1 MTTQPENL
9 PKTRAAANSR
19 RRVGDITPEELSILS
34 PDQRAIVEA
43 AMSSPKVGYETLAG
57 VTNTPLGTVKS
68 RLSRARSKIMEM
80 RKDKNGGAP
89 D

>member
-1 MTTQPENL
+1 MTDHQNNL
-9 PKTRAAANSR
+9 PKPRATANSR
-19 RRVGDITPEELSILS
+19 RRVGEITPEELSILP

-43 AMSSPKVGYETLAG
+43 AMASPKAGYETLAG